1 MVYLELKMVSQ
12 WDSTVPVSAAVAA
25 AAPAVVSQSQTPPEG
40 PGS

>member
-1 MVYLELKMVSQ
+1 MYLELNIVCQ